1 MATKKGAKA
10 SKTATKKT
18 VKSISSKGPAK
29 SAKPGATKKPSSDA
43 LLFHAMYLMAVID
56 GTTSSSELHV
66 LEALLTSLPE
76 FSASSISELVAESK
90 AIVKKYGGT
99 IDSLEALADVDG
111 MKARIKCFLLATE
124 VAYASGGIGKA
135 EAALLETLAKLL
147 DLDKS
152 VTKSIVTVLTYKY
165 QDVRG

>member
-1 MATKKGAKA
+1 
-10 SKTATKKT
+10 
-18 VKSISSKGPAK
+18 
-29 SAKPGATKKPSSDA
+29 
-43 LLFHAMYLMAVID
+43 MYLMAVID

-111 MKARIKCFLLATE
+111 MKARISVSFSRPKSLTRQG
-124 VAYASGGIGKA
+124 AS
-135 EAALLETLAKLL
+135 EKLKL
-147 DLDKS
+147 HF
-152 VTKSIVTVLTYKY
+152 
-165 QDVRG
+165 